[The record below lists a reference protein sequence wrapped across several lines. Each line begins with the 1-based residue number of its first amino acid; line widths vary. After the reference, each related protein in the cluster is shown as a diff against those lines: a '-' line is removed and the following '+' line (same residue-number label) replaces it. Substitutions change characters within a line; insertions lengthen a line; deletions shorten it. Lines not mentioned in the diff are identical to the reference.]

1 MMVNQGTGTF
11 SGVDFSSNSASYY
24 VSESCVCECVYMC
37 LCVYVCIF
45 VFMCVCVFMWLGGW
59 ATEVNS

>member
-1 MMVNQGTGTF
+1 MFVYEGTGTF
-11 SGVDFSSNSASYY
+11 SGVDFSSNSAT

-59 ATEVNS
+59 ATEVKNNY